1 MADRLAGADFA
12 ELFRTFEHTAFRLET
27 RPVYTAPVEAEP
39 FAQFLAGGPV
49 DLDWFQP
56 WLETVRAV
64 TEQDKRMERVRII
77 DDPLTDYQ
85 RFEMSMSQH
94 NVAAGETIHYLHRA
108 VASSVGLPTDSD
120 WWLFDSLRLAR
131 MDFDTDGHFLGTTIV
146 TDPAAVL
153 RHNGL
158 RDLAVHSAMMEQRA
172 A

>member
-27 RPVYTAPVEAEP
+27 RPFYTAPVEAEP
-39 FAQFLAGGPV
+39 FAQFLAGEAV

-56 WLETVRAV
+56 WLDTVRSL
-64 TEQDKRMERVRII
+64 TEQGKRMERVRIL

-85 RFEMSMSQH
+85 RFEMSMSRH
-94 NVAAGETIHYLHRA
+94 NTAAGETVRYLHRSA
-108 VASSVGLPTDSD
+108 AAAVGLPVDGD

-131 MDFDTDGHFLGTTIV
+131 MDFDPDGHFLGTVIV
-146 TDPAAVL
+146 NDPDIVL

-158 RDLAVHSAMMEQRA
+158 RDLAIHSAVMEQRA

>member
-27 RPVYTAPVEAEP
+27 RPFYTAPVEAEP

-56 WLETVRAV
+56 WLKTVRAV
-64 TEQDKRMERVRII
+64 VEQGKRMERVRII

-94 NVAAGETIHYLHRA
+94 NVAAGEIIHYLHRTA
-108 VASSVGLPTDSD
+108 ASAVGLPVGGD
-120 WWLFDSLRLAR
+120 WWLFDSLRLAH
-131 MDFDTDGHFLGTTIV
+131 MDFAADGHFLGTTTV
-146 TDPAAVL
+146 TDPAVVL
-153 RHNGL
+153 QHNGL
-158 RDLAVHSAMMEQRA
+158 RDLAVHAATMEQRA